1 MNILL
6 WILQIILFIK
16 FLATAFSHGIRQDQE
31 LMKQAIIKMGDKSG
45 AIHVFISILC
55 VVGALGIILPDV
67 IRQYYV
73 VVPVSA
79 GLMGMLM
86 LLSILFHVKYREK
99 PIVIADIILFVL
111 VVITGYGRLAIN
123 P

>member
-16 FLATAFSHGIRQDQE
+16 FLATAYSHGIGQDQE
-31 LMKQAIIKMGDKSG
+31 LMKLAINKMGDKSR

-55 VVGALGIILPDV
+55 VVGALGILLPDV
-67 IRQYYV
+67 IRQYYP

-79 GLMGMLM
+79 GLLGTLM
-86 LLSILFHVKYREK
+86 LVSILFHIKYREK

-111 VVITGYGRLAIN
+111 LVITGFGRLAIN